1 MGAIFLKMTDRMKEL
16 NWKGV
21 REEKQKQR
29 MRPLKKVVAIESSET
44 AVNYLKRNMKE
55 SQAETV
61 EIANRNW
68 MALD

>member
-1 MGAIFLKMTDRMKEL
+1 MTNRMKEL

-21 REEKQKQR
+21 WEEKQKQR
-29 MRPLKKVVAIESSET
+29 MRPLKMVVAIESSET
-44 AVNYLKRNMKE
+44 AVNYLRRNMKE
-55 SQAETV
+55 SQVENV

>member
-1 MGAIFLKMTDRMKEL
+1 MKEL

-21 REEKQKQR
+21 WEEKQKQR
-29 MRPLKKVVAIESSET
+29 MRPLKMVVAIESSET
-44 AVNYLKRNMKE
+44 AVNYLRRNMEE
-55 SQAETV
+55 SQVENV

>member
-1 MGAIFLKMTDRMKEL
+1 MTNRMKEL

-21 REEKQKQR
+21 WEEKQKQR
-29 MRPLKKVVAIESSET
+29 MRPLKMVVAIESSET
-44 AVNYLKRNMKE
+44 AVNYLRRNMKE
-55 SQAETV
+55 TQVENV

>member
-1 MGAIFLKMTDRMKEL
+1 MTDRMKEL

-44 AVNYLKRNMKE
+44 VVSYLKRNKKE
-55 SQAETV
+55 SQVETV

-68 MALD
+68 TALD

>member
-1 MGAIFLKMTDRMKEL
+1 MTNRMKEL
-16 NWKGV
+16 NWKRV
-21 REEKQKQR
+21 WEEKQKQR

-44 AVNYLKRNMKE
+44 AVNYLRRNMKE
-55 SQAETV
+55 TQVENV